1 MGTSAKPNQTA
12 ATTADGAA
20 ATGAVVSFTAQVW
33 ADNWFALYVNGKLV
47 GEDSVPITTERSFNA
62 ETITF
67 TATYPLTIAIET
79 KDFKETDSGIEYIG
93 LPNQQMG
100 DGGLIAQIVDNST
113 GKVTAATGGDSK
125 ALVIQ
130 RAPLNTACEKDKD
143 PDTTCQFAS
152 FEMPDQWTSASFDD
166 RGWSPAT
173 EWSAADVGPKGGY
186 DEITWDPSA
195 ALIWGSD
202 LKVDNTVLLRF
213 TTTG

>member
-1 MGTSAKPNQTA
+1 
-12 ATTADGAA
+12 
-20 ATGAVVSFTAQVW
+20 VSFTAEVW

-47 GEDSVPITTERSFNA
+47 GEDSVPITAERSFNA

-67 TATYPLTIAIET
+67 SATYPLTIAIEA

-100 DGGLIAQIVDNST
+100 DGGLVAQIADDST
-113 GKVTAATGGDSK
+113 GKMIAVTSGEWR

-130 RAPLNTACEKDKD
+130 RAPLNTGCEKDPD
-143 PDTTCQFAS
+143 PETTCQFES
-152 FEMPDQWTSASFDD
+152 FETPDQWTDASFDD
-166 RGWSPAT
+166 SGWGTAT

-186 DEITWDPSA
+186 DETTWDPLV